1 MRSRLP
7 DYTVRTA
14 AVALMSVVLVACRS
28 DSVVDPVDPEHQHHT
43 NPTVAASVSG
53 AIKADVARLRNV
65 VAPLHQL
72 SAAQEAGFNL
82 ALSPCVASPA
92 GGMGFHWGNM
102 SRIDAT
108 VKWDEPEVLV
118 FAPSPDSKDG
128 VKLAAVEYIVPM
140 ALSAQAPVLFGET
153 FVPGGPGNSMWTLHV
168 WVGIHNPAGIFAPW
182 NPRVSCP

>member
-14 AVALMSVVLVACRS
+14 VALMSVVFVACRS
-28 DSVVDPVDPEHQHHT
+28 DSVVDPEHQHHT
-43 NPTVAASVSG
+43 NPTVAASISG

-72 SAAQEAGFNL
+72 SVAQEAGFNL
-82 ALSPCVASPA
+82 ALSQCVASPA

-108 VKWDEPEVLV
+108 AKWD
-118 FAPSPDSKDG
+118 
-128 VKLAAVEYIVPM
+128 
-140 ALSAQAPVLFGET
+140 
-153 FVPGGPGNSMWTLHV
+153 
-168 WVGIHNPAGIFAPW
+168 
-182 NPRVSCP
+182 